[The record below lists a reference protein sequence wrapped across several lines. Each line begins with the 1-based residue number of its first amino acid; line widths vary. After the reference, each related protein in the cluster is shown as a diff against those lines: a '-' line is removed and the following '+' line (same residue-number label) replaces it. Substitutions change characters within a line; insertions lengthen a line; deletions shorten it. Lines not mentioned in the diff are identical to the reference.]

1 MEQKEV
7 EARNEQFA
15 KNTTCQGFR
24 RSERSDP
31 GEAGVRLPDGI
42 RGDPEDDYSETDH
55 HITSDKSNTSGP
67 PSNSRYVSW
76 PEGGVVVSSENDT
89 MLITSRGGVKEINVV
104 RLFAKKRNAHA

>member
-7 EARNEQFA
+7 DARNEQFA

-42 RGDPEDDYSETDH
+42 
-55 HITSDKSNTSGP
+55 
-67 PSNSRYVSW
+67 
-76 PEGGVVVSSENDT
+76 
-89 MLITSRGGVKEINVV
+89 
-104 RLFAKKRNAHA
+104 